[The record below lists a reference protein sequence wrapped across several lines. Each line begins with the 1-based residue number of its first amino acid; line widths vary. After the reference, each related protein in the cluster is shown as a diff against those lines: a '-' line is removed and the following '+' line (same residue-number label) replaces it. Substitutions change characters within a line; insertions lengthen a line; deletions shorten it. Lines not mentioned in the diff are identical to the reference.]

1 MLCCAATI
9 SSSAWTKAAYATA
22 GTSTENGERL
32 EVCAIA
38 LPFSL
43 KRDSQNSAADNVY
56 TLGAAHFTHFAYLT
70 APFYWQSCQY
80 PTPTGGHPPAA
91 APRRA
96 PSIHTILH
104 DRGPFLQ
111 SCKVHYPTPSRG
123 HTQHFGTPDCQN
135 TTYAIIMG
143 YGYVS
148 TPRAWTPTTHRV
160 Q

>member
-1 MLCCAATI
+1 MLRRNHILI
-9 SSSAWTKAAYATA
+9 SLDKSSIRHRRNINREWREIRMCHCTTF
-22 GTSTENGERL
+22 R
-32 EVCAIA
+32 
-38 LPFSL
+38 L
-43 KRDSQNSAADNVY
+43 KRDDQIGAAGYVY

-111 SCKVHYPTPSRG
+111 SCKVYYPTPSRG